1 MELIDNMYVNSLRAL
16 ELSNLKIIENEA
28 SLFSRK
34 RVEKLKKSSITQ
46 TIKMAH
52 NVFLSKRKFMQTKA
66 YNSSVAK
73 ENRTREE
80 FEKDLVC
87 SSEYYKKKIAVYTCV
102 VGGYDKV
109 SDPTIINEN
118 IDYFIF
124 SDHNIQSRIWN
135 QISIPSQLLELGNNT
150 LINRYLKFHPQ
161 ELFDG
166 YDYVIYVDGNVQVSS
181 DITPLLKYTKNRL
194 GVAFHSHG
202 YRDSIYD
209 EVEVLIKVVKR
220 GDPDKLTKQIAG
232 YRQEGFPDNYGLPE
246 ATIILTDLSNNMAI
260 TFFTQWWE
268 EFLKSQSLRDQIALP
283 YVLWKNGIA
292 TSEVTL
298 LGNNLRNSSK
308 FMVATHK

>member
-135 QISIPSQLLELGNNT
+135 QISIPSKLLELGNNT

>member
-1 MELIDNMYVNSLRAL
+1 MGIKDNMYINSLRAL
-16 ELSNLKIIENEA
+16 ELNNLKLIQNEA

-34 RVEKLKKSSITQ
+34 RIEKLKKSSITQ

-52 NVFLSKRKFMQTKA
+52 NVFLSKRKFMKTKA
-66 YNSSVAK
+66 YNSSIAK
-73 ENRTREE
+73 ENRTQEE

-87 SSEYYKKKIAVYTCV
+87 SSEYYTKKIAVYTCV

-109 SDPTIINEN
+109 NDPTIINEN

-124 SDHNIQSRIWN
+124 SDHDIQSKIWN
-135 QISIPSQLLELGNNT
+135 QRSIPSKLLELGNNT

-181 DITPLLKYTKNRL
+181 DITPLLKYTENRL
-194 GVAFHSHG
+194 GVVFHSHG

-220 GDPDKLTKQIAG
+220 GDSDKLTKQIAG

-246 ATIILTDLSNNMAI
+246 ATIIITDLSNNMAI

-292 TSEVTL
+292 ASEVTL
-298 LGNNLRNSSK
+298 LGKNLRNSSK